1 MAAPVAATVT
11 SLFSLPLDPV
21 TLGYRRHPV
30 PSAENAGSAESPS
43 LFFFFF
49 FFFFFFLCDFFWNRP
64 ANSISVRTRFSFQLH
79 DGGAVDFFSSV
90 FFRVF
95 STPFRLF
102 FLVAGISF

>member
-49 FFFFFFLCDFFWNRP
+49 FFFFFFL
-64 ANSISVRTRFSFQLH
+64 
-79 DGGAVDFFSSV
+79 
-90 FFRVF
+90 
-95 STPFRLF
+95 LF
-102 FLVAGISF
+102 GFHYLPNTAFAHFTLLSA